1 MNKIKDIKELVT
13 SAYHALNHVR
23 DNSTLST
30 YAEEGIDQAI
40 DDISEALNQLTEIEE
55 LATDIKYS
63 SLAIES
69 VQKKLDEIN
78 DKICS
83 YL

>member
-1 MNKIKDIKELVT
+1 MVT